1 MFGNGKINT
10 CMFDIFVL
18 SKDAAICIGIIDY
31 LVYNIYAVGQ
41 LNYLH
46 LRTKQERIRLGD

>member
-1 MFGNGKINT
+1 
-10 CMFDIFVL
+10 MFDIFVL

-46 LRTKQERIRLGD
+46 LYKTKQERIRLGD

>member
-1 MFGNGKINT
+1 
-10 CMFDIFVL
+10 MFDIYIYFFVL

-46 LRTKQERIRLGD
+46 LYKTKQERIRLGD